1 MSTWMSR
8 EDTAKLEELKTY
20 FKTRNKTKE
29 YAAHSSKVHSV
40 GWSCDGRRL
49 ASGSFDKTVTIFSLD
64 RDRLVSILVISYILL
79 NNWTYSVKFTQIT
92 IIIFWPQGVR
102 HENQELLQGT

>member
-1 MSTWMSR
+1 MLTWMSR

-64 RDRLVSILVISYILL
+64 RDRLVSILAISYILL
-79 NNWTYSVKFTQIT
+79 NNRAYSVKFE
-92 IIIFWPQGVR
+92 GVKN
-102 HENQELLQGT
+102 EELLQGRALRFIGRPSPVG

>member
-64 RDRLVSILVISYILL
+64 RDRLVSILAIHYILL
-79 NNWTYSVKFTQIT
+79 NNRAYSVKFTQIT
-92 IIIFWPQGVR
+92 IIIFWPQGVK
-102 HENQELLQGT
+102 H

>member
-79 NNWTYSVKFTQIT
+79 NNWAYSIKFIQIT
-92 IIIFWPQGVR
+92 IIFWPQGVR
-102 HENQELLQGT
+102 HENQELLQCT

>member
-1 MSTWMSR
+1 MSR

-79 NNWTYSVKFTQIT
+79 NNWAYSVKFTQIT
-92 IIIFWPQGVR
+92 TYYFLAPGCEG
-102 HENQELLQGT
+102 ENQELLQGT